1 MSFTTKG
8 IVLNRGPLFK
18 RWTLLI
24 LLPTGKT
31 KRTYIRFLS
40 VSPWHPLFGVEP
52 TPAGLEPA
60 VLTVILRGMAP
71 DDGVEPPNAESE
83 SAVLPLD

>member
-1 MSFTTKG
+1 MDTSNPTSYWK
-8 IVLNRGPLFK
+8 NK
-18 RWTLLI
+18 WTLY
-24 LLPTGKT
+24 TT
-31 KRTYIRFLS
+31 FNRAA
-40 VSPWHPLFGVEP
+40 WHPLFGVEP

-60 VLTVILRGMAP
+60 VLAVILRGMAP